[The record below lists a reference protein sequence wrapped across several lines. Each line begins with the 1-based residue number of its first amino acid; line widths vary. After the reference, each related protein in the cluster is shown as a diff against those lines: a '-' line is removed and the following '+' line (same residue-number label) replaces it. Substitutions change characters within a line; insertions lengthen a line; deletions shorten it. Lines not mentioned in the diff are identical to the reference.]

1 MPPDAS
7 ARRNIYVVADDNSL
21 IRALGEHRKPAAGWQ
36 FVAPSRAPEP
46 DALVI
51 LDLVDEVARR
61 GAAARL
67 RAEGHAGPLLILGDA
82 DATGD
87 PDDEPLGRPVRLG
100 VLLAR
105 IDAHATE
112 FEGAGTRR
120 LGLYEFAPADRE
132 LRLGQEA
139 IRLTELECK
148 LLACLAEGKGAV
160 VGRDQLLARVWGYSA
175 GVATHTVET
184 HIWRLRQKIET
195 DDPATRFLITEPGGY
210 RLAAIEPENPS

>member
-7 ARRNIYVVADDNSL
+7 ARRNIRVVADDDSL
-21 IRALGEHRKPAAGWQ
+21 IRALGEHRKPMAGWQ
-36 FVAPSRAPEP
+36 FVALSGAPEP

-51 LDLVDEVARR
+51 LDVVDEGARR
-61 GAAARL
+61 EAAARL
-67 RAEGHAGPLLILGDA
+67 RAGGHAGPLLILGNA
-82 DATGD
+82 DETGN

-112 FEGAGTRR
+112 LESAGTRR
-120 LGLYEFAPADRE
+120 LGPYEFAPADRE
-132 LRLGQEA
+132 LRLGPMA

-148 LLACLAEGKGAV
+148 LLACLAEGKGMV

-184 HIWRLRQKIET
+184 HVWRLRQKIET
-195 DDPATRFLITEPGGY
+195 DDPATRVLITEPGGY
-210 RLAAIEPENPS
+210 RLAATEPGDPS